1 MTHAVFT
8 QVKPRSP
15 AGAESATVPALV
27 LAAALRRPAA
37 AAVSQGDLR
46 ISYRELVRTA
56 AGVAAALAAVGVGP
70 EDRVVVCADRRPA
83 TVAAMLGVMLAG
95 AAYAP
100 LDPAQPADRL
110 LRLCRRAAPAAVLV
124 DSAGARALDGAP
136 GPGGGAGGF
145 GDVGGIGGI
154 GDGDGDGDGDGIGGI
169 GGGGD
174 GIGGIGSIGARR
186 LDLTGIQPLPVAL
199 EDIAPGPAGPDHAAY
214 VIHTSGSTGEPKGVV
229 VTQRAVAA
237 LAAATVEGFGLTEHD
252 RTLAYASFG
261 FDVSVLDLWVPL
273 AVGASVQLAPEPDRT
288 DPARLR
294 RFLIGHRVTFG
305 SLPPMLLPLLDPADY
320 PEFRTLMTGDEAPP
334 PEQLGRW
341 SAGGRRFF
349 NCYGPTETTVQV
361 TAFEGAG
368 EHLGPLPIGRAL
380 AGHRVHV
387 VDEALDPVPP
397 GTPGELLIGGPGLA
411 RGYLGAAGATAD
423 RFVPDPFGSRPGARL
438 YRTGD
443 RVVQDPDGTLTHLGR
458 IDRQIKIRGQRV
470 EPGEVETVL
479 RAHPAVVQAAAFA
492 VPAAGG
498 YELLAAVASA
508 DTLSAADVRAWC
520 ADRLPTAFVPS
531 RVVVLDRLPATASGK
546 VDTARIAALERAEA
560 ESITATT
567 TATATATELDLGAP
581 DLLDIVRDLWCRAL
595 DVPRAAPD
603 DDFFDAGGHSLT
615 AMRLVAA
622 IRERLGREVAVEE
635 VFDARTPAGLAA
647 VVAEAPDTAIEQIS
661 TGHAPAL
668 SAGQRRVWFID
679 QFAPDSAAYN
689 ITMSERILGP
699 LDVSALGRA
708 LRAVTE
714 RHEPL
719 RWRFPVVQGQPS
731 VSVDPPADVR
741 LPVQDLAGLPEAE
754 QRALIDSA
762 LTDEA
767 RTRFDLATGPLW
779 RARLLRVADDDH
791 YLLMTVHHAVFDGWS
806 QDLLYRDLGRI
817 YAGAE
822 PPVLRA
828 SFADYVAWRERGR
841 GAADLAWWHE
851 HLAGAPSHLDLPRD
865 RPRPAEQTWRGARA
879 SARLPIG
886 VHRGVRALS
895 ARLGTTPA
903 TILLTAF
910 AELMSRVADRRDLVL
925 GTPVSDRRHAAFE
938 DLIGFF
944 VDIVPL
950 RMRLDAE
957 ADFATAVRECRGELQ
972 AALAHPGATLDE
984 LVRDLR
990 LPRDPARGPLIQ
1002 VLFNVFN
1009 FSQPRLELAGTRG
1022 EPVVPSLPGSLF
1034 DLTVYLVDE
1043 DDGCTVTFVYNPDL
1057 FDADR
1062 ISKLISGYH
1071 QLLAAFTDDPY
1082 AALAAAPLPD
1092 ADALAA
1098 GLSDPP
1104 RIIGSEP
1111 AARPDA
1117 RPRTGAEQVP
1127 ATATEGLVATVWREV
1142 LGRPDVGL
1150 TENFFE
1156 AGGDSLAIVAV
1167 QSRLGAVLDREIRV
1181 VDLFHLPTIRS
1192 YAAFLDNGSD
1202 TGAQDRAAERARMR
1216 RDAGRGRNAARRGA
1230 RLTEKKDD

>member
-8 QVKPRSP
+8 EMIARSG
-15 AGAESATVPALV
+15 AGGQSATVPALV

-46 ISYRELVRTA
+46 ISYGDLVRTA

-70 EDRVVVCADRRPA
+70 EDRVVVCADRRPG

-95 AAYAP
+95 AAYVP
-100 LDPAQPADRL
+100 LDPAQPPERL
-110 LRLCRRAAPAAVLV
+110 LRLSRRAAPAAVLV
-124 DSAGARALDGAP
+124 DSAGALALDDAP
-136 GPGGGAGGF
+136 GSE
-145 GDVGGIGGI
+145 GIGGS
-154 GDGDGDGDGDGIGGI
+154 GG
-169 GGGGD
+169 
-174 GIGGIGSIGARR
+174 IGARR
-186 LDLTGIQPLPVAL
+186 LDLTGIQPLSVAI

-237 LAAATVEGFGLTEHD
+237 LVAATVEDFGLTEHD

-273 AVGASVQLAPEPDRT
+273 GVGAAVQLAAEPDRT

-368 EHLGPLPIGRAL
+368 DHPGPLPIGRPL

-479 RAHPAVVQAAAFA
+479 RAHPAVIQAAAFA

-498 YELLAAVASA
+498 YELLAAIAPA
-508 DTLSAADVRAWC
+508 DALSAADVRAWC

-546 VDTARIAALERAEA
+546 VDTARIAALERGEA
-560 ESITATT
+560 ETITETIPVVET
-567 TATATATELDLGAP
+567 VTELDLGEP
-581 DLLDIVRDLWCRAL
+581 ELLDIIRDLWCRAL

-622 IRERLGREVAVEE
+622 IREELGREVAVEA
-635 VFDARTPAGLAA
+635 VFDARTPAGLAT
-647 VVAEAPDTAIEQIS
+647 VVAEAPGAVVEQIS
-661 TGHAPAL
+661 TGHPPAL

-689 ITMSERILGP
+689 ITMSERIRGP
-699 LDVSALGRA
+699 LDVPALGRA

-719 RWRFPVVQGQPS
+719 RWRFPVLQGQPS

-741 LPVQDLAGLPEAE
+741 VPVQDLAGLPESE
-754 QRALIDSA
+754 QRARIDSA
-762 LTDEA
+762 LTSEA

-865 RPRPAEQTWRGARA
+865 RPRPAEQTWRGARV

-910 AELMSRVADRRDLVL
+910 AELMSRVADRRDLVI

-950 RMRLDAE
+950 RMRLDAD
-957 ADFATAVRECRGELQ
+957 ADFAAAVRECRGELQ

-1009 FSQPRLELAGTRG
+1009 FSQPRLELAGTRS

-1043 DDGCTVTFVYNPDL
+1043 DDGCTLTFVYNPDL
-1057 FDADR
+1057 YDADR
-1062 ISKLISGYH
+1062 ISRLISGYQH
-1071 QLLAAFTDDPY
+1071 LLAAFTDDPY

-1092 ADALAA
+1092 ADVLTA
-1098 GLSDPP
+1098 GSSDPP

-1111 AARPDA
+1111 ARPDA
-1117 RPRTGAEQVP
+1117 RPRTGAEQLP

-1142 LGRPDVGL
+1142 LGRSDVGL

-1167 QSRLGAVLDREIRV
+1167 RSRLGALLDREVRV

-1216 RDAGRGRNAARRGA
+1216 RDAGRGRNAARRGT

>member
-1 MTHAVFT
+1 MTRALFT
-8 QVKPRSP
+8 GAMPRSE
-15 AGAESATVPALV
+15 AGAQSATVPALV

-46 ISYRELVRTA
+46 ISYGELVRTA

-95 AAYAP
+95 AAYVP
-100 LDPAQPADRL
+100 LDPAQPAERL
-110 LRLCRRAAPAAVLV
+110 VRLCRRAAPAAVLV
-124 DSAGARALDGAP
+124 DAAGARALDGAP
-136 GPGGGAGGF
+136 ESPES
-145 GDVGGIGGI
+145 DGGI
-154 GDGDGDGDGDGIGGI
+154 GDTGGTGGI
-169 GGGGD
+169 G
-174 GIGGIGSIGARR
+174 AWR
-186 LDLTGIQPLPVAL
+186 LDLTGIQPLSTAI
-199 EDIAPGPAGPDHAAY
+199 EDIGPGPAGPDHAAY

-229 VTQRAVAA
+229 VTQRALAA
-237 LAAATVEGFGLTEHD
+237 LVAATVEDFGLTEYD

-273 AVGASVQLAPEPDRT
+273 AVGASVQLAAEPDRT

-305 SLPPMLLPLLDPADY
+305 SLPPMLLPLLDPSDY
-320 PEFRTLMTGDEAPP
+320 PELRTLMTGDEAPP

-341 SAGGRRFF
+341 SADGRRFF

-361 TAFEGAG
+361 TAFEGVG
-368 EHLGPLPIGRAL
+368 DHPGPLPIGRPL
-380 AGHRVHV
+380 SGHRVHV
-387 VDEALDPVPP
+387 VDEALEPVPP

-411 RGYLGAAGATAD
+411 RGYLNAAGVTAD

-443 RVVQDPDGTLTHLGR
+443 RVVQDPDGMLTHLGR

-479 RAHPAVVQAAAFA
+479 RAHPAVVQAAVFA

-498 YELLAAVASA
+498 HELLAAVTPADASTDA
-508 DTLSAADVRAWC
+508 LSAVDVRAWC

-531 RVVVLDRLPATASGK
+531 RVVLLDRLPATASGK
-546 VDTARIAALERAEA
+546 VDAARIAALERAVTEITTTTVTEIA
-560 ESITATT
+560 TETATGP
-567 TATATATELDLGAP
+567 DLREP
-581 DLLDIVRDLWCRAL
+581 ELLDIVRDLWCRAL

-622 IRERLGREVAVEE
+622 IRDRLGREVAVEE
-635 VFDARTPAGLAA
+635 VFDARTPAGLAI
-647 VVAEAPDTAIEQIS
+647 VVAEAPGTVIEQIS
-661 TGHAPAL
+661 TGHPPAL

-689 ITMSERILGP
+689 ITMSERIRGA
-699 LDVSALGRA
+699 LDVPSLGRA

-719 RWRFPVVQGQPS
+719 RWHFPMLQGQPS
-731 VSVDPPADVR
+731 VSVDPPTDVR
-741 LPVQDLAGLPEAE
+741 LLVQDLAGLPEAE
-754 QRALIDSA
+754 QRAQIDSA
-762 LTDEA
+762 LTGEA

-822 PPVLRA
+822 PPALRA

-841 GAADLAWWHE
+841 GAADLAWWHD

-910 AELMSRVADRRDLVL
+910 AELMSRVADRRDLVI

-950 RMRLDAE
+950 RMRLDAD
-957 ADFATAVRECRGELQ
+957 ADFATAVRDCRGELQ

-1009 FSQPRLELAGTRG
+1009 FSQPRLELAGTRS
-1022 EPVVPSLPGSLF
+1022 EPVVPALPGSLF

-1043 DDGCTVTFVYNPDL
+1043 DDGCTLTFVYNPDL
-1057 FDADR
+1057 YDADR
-1062 ISKLISGYH
+1062 ISRLISGYQ
-1071 QLLAAFTDDPY
+1071 QLLATFTDDPY
-1082 AALAAAPLPD
+1082 AALTAAPLPD
-1092 ADALAA
+1092 ADALTA

-1111 AARPDA
+1111 ARPDA
-1117 RPRTGAEQVP
+1117 RLRTGADHVP
-1127 ATATEGLVATVWREV
+1127 ATATEGVVATVWREV
-1142 LGRPDVGL
+1142 LGRSDVGL